1 MAIGNSAFCLTL
13 YLTGVHFRGELQHIG
28 HVGGQKIKCRPI
40 RTRETGGVR
49 LQGELYAQQQGL
61 TSLDNF
67 KSSHPEVFF
76 KKGVLK
82 ICSKFYRRTP
92 MLRNFIEITH
102 SAWVFSCKFTA
113 YFQNTFS

>member
-1 MAIGNSAFCLTL
+1 MTIGNSAFCLAL

-61 TSLDNF
+61 TSLDNL
-67 KSSHPEVFF
+67 KAAIQRCSSKKVFR
-76 KKGVLK
+76 KYAVNLQE
-82 ICSKFYRRTP
+82 
-92 MLRNFIEITH
+92 NTH
-102 SAWVFSCKFTA
+102 ASQL
-113 YFQNTFS
+113 Y

>member
-1 MAIGNSAFCLTL
+1 MTIGNSAFCLAL

-49 LQGELYAQQQGL
+49 LQGELYAQQEGL

-67 KSSHPEVFF
+67 KSSHPEAFL
-76 KKGVLK
+76 KEGVLK
-82 ICSKFYRRTP
+82 ICSKFTGEHP
-92 MLRNFIEITH
+92 CFATLLKSHFGTG
-102 SAWVFSCKFTA
+102 VLL
-113 YFQNTFS
+113 